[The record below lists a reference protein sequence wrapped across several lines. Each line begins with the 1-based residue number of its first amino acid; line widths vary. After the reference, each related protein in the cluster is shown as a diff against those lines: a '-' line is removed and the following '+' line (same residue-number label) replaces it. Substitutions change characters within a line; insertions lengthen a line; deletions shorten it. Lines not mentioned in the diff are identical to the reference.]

1 VGITAWTVI
10 IVIAVVALVII
21 IKVMIL
27 AFIVKRHDEEVD
39 DPVKSRA
46 ERRE

>member
-1 VGITAWTVI
+1 VSITVWTVI
-10 IVIAVVALVII
+10 AVISVVALVII

-39 DPVKSRA
+39 DAVKSRR
-46 ERRE
+46 EREE